1 MKEISDW
8 LGASSESVAAS
19 LLGFTRSSELLSD
32 DEHLVEM
39 YAQKWIG
46 VCGGEVK
53 AAEDDLESLLR
64 VLDSQCIDRSETVV
78 RFIEKEQRTLIL

>member
-8 LGASSESVAAS
+8 LGASSESVAES
-19 LLGFTRSSELLSD
+19 LLLFTRSSELLSND
-32 DEHLVEM
+32 AHLVER

-46 VCGGEVK
+46 VYAGEVK

-64 VLDSQCIDRSETVV
+64 ALDRHRIDRSETVV